1 MRQEILESLYRRRDQ
16 IRETL
21 TEATPTGG
29 MQQTDDHSSYEDM
42 GGGMAGGDQ
51 FVAPMSADYWC
62 PSPGICYTQDGGI
75 DPYDL
80 EYGFERRRQMGLDTL
95 ASLFARYG
103 ERLGTATGLP
113 TGSIANSSASPIVQL
128 ARNYARPTG
137 QPDGTRGFMQSL
149 RNSLSDSELEQFMNQ
164 YRTARDTYER
174 QGSERDVPELTAN
187 APLANKLRNRR
198 PGTTQG

>member
-1 MRQEILESLYRRRDQ
+1 
-16 IRETL
+16 
-21 TEATPTGG
+21 
-29 MQQTDDHSSYEDM
+29 
-42 GGGMAGGDQ
+42 
-51 FVAPMSADYWC
+51 
-62 PSPGICYTQDGGI
+62 
-75 DPYDL
+75 
-80 EYGFERRRQMGLDTL
+80 MGLDTL

-103 ERLGTATGLP
+103 ERLGTAGGDIGGALTQG
-113 TGSIANSSASPIVQL
+113 GVAPIIHL
-128 ARNYARPTG
+128 ARNWATPGG

>member
-1 MRQEILESLYRRRDQ
+1 
-16 IRETL
+16 
-21 TEATPTGG
+21 
-29 MQQTDDHSSYEDM
+29 
-42 GGGMAGGDQ
+42 
-51 FVAPMSADYWC
+51 MSADFFC

-103 ERLGTATGLP
+103 ERLGTATGLGG
-113 TGSIANSSASPIVQL
+113 GSIANSPASPIVQL

-137 QPDGTRGFMQSL
+137 QPDGTRGFMRSL
-149 RNSLSDSELEQFMNQ
+149 RNNLSDSELEQFMNQ

-198 PGTTQG
+198 PRTTQG